1 MGENLGSI
9 YFLKYLIQIIGSAGF
24 YYLLDANKNLSFV
37 FLDLYF
43 LGLVLMIFHNSKLL
57 SKTDV
62 YYLNTDIIFV
72 ILVMGIPRLI
82 KIGRGLEFL
91 LMIIIS
97 ILYAYFMAMD
107 KEKEMG
113 KLG

>member
-1 MGENLGSI
+1 MLYHN
-9 YFLKYLIQIIGSAGF
+9 YK
-24 YYLLDANKNLSFV
+24 LLDRTN
-37 FLDLYF
+37 
-43 LGLVLMIFHNSKLL
+43 I
-57 SKTDV
+57 

-82 KIGRGLEFL
+82 KIGYGLEIL

-97 ILYAYFMAMD
+97 ILYAYFMAGWKI
-107 KEKEMG
+107 KEIK